1 MLLFSPAFP
10 GQFRAGFARTD
21 PGGFLRRLAVTTRI
35 GRSARSARYAGREA
49 ARSKYLALLAR
60 GGFVARGIMYIIIGW
75 IALEVAFG
83 HSGKQA
89 DSSGALRTVGSNAV
103 GKFALWLLFIGF
115 IGLALWRLTE
125 AIYGAAGPDG
135 HKAGHRVAAAART
148 ILYGFLA
155 FAILKYAIGAGA
167 PKSSNSQSKDL
178 TATVMAHPG
187 GRVLVILA
195 GLGLAIGGA
204 ILAYRAWRKDF
215 LKHLQLGNASPTSRR
230 VVERIGQIGG
240 TARGVVFAAAGI
252 FLFIAG
258 VKANPGQAKGVDAT
272 LRSFAST
279 PLGPWLL
286 ALVALGL
293 VVFGLF
299 SWCEA
304 RWRKV

>member
-1 MLLFSPAFP
+1 M
-10 GQFRAGFARTD
+10 
-21 PGGFLRRLAVTTRI
+21 TTRI
-35 GRSARSARYAGREA
+35 ARRGTRNARYAGRQA
-49 ARSKYLALLAR
+49 ARSRYLAVLAR
-60 GGFVARGIMYIIIGW
+60 AGFVARGIMYIIIGC
-75 IALEVAFG
+75 IAIDIAIS
-83 HSGKQA
+83 HSGKKA
-89 DSSGALRTVGSNAV
+89 DSSGALRVVGSNPF
-103 GKFALWLLFIGF
+103 GKVVLWLLVLGF
-115 IGLALWRLTE
+115 VGLALWRLTE

-135 HKAGHRVAAAART
+135 HKAGKRIAALGRT

-155 FAILKYAIGAGA
+155 YVVLKYAIGAGA

-195 GLGLAIGGA
+195 GLALAIAGA
-204 ILAYRAWRKDF
+204 ILAYKAWRKDF
-215 LKHLQLGNASPTSRR
+215 LKHLQLGTAGPTARR
-230 VVERIGQIGG
+230 VVERLGQIGG
-240 TARGVVFAAAGI
+240 IARGVVFAAAGI
-252 FLFIAG
+252 FLFVAG
-258 VKANPGQAKGVDAT
+258 VKANPGQAKGMDAT

-286 ALVALGL
+286 VLVAAGL